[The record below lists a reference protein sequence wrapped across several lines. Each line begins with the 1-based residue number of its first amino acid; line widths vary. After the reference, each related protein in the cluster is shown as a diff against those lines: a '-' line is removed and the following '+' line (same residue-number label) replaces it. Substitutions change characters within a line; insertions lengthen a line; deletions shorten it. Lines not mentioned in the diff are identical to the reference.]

1 MRAWTFHAFGPY
13 REVLKL
19 EDGPSAPKPGPGE
32 CRLAMRAVAL
42 NFPDVLLVEG
52 KYQVRPP
59 LPAVPG
65 MEGVGVVVEAGPGS
79 RFQVGQRVLVGQL
92 AGVFAEEVTTTDSAL
107 FPVPDAMSD
116 AEAAGFHVTYQTSYL
131 GLTLRAGLKAGETL
145 LVHGAAGGVGTAAV
159 QLGKALGAR
168 VLATATGAAKCE
180 VARLCGAAAAIDLA
194 SQDFVAEVK
203 RLTGG
208 RGVDV
213 VYDPVGGE
221 LFDRSQKVMAR
232 EGRLLV
238 IGFTSGTIPTVA
250 VNRLL
255 LKNLSVVGFQ
265 WGTYKAEA
273 PQVVA
278 QAHQALCELFLEG
291 RVKPVLSPG
300 RFTFEALPDALA
312 RLLSR
317 EAQGK
322 VVVPVRPGA

>member
-1 MRAWTFHAFGPY
+1 MRAWTFSRFGPF
-13 REVLKL
+13 REVLTL
-19 EDGPSAPKPGPGE
+19 QAGLTAPPPKQGE

-52 KYQVRPP
+52 KYQVKPE
-59 LPAVPG
+59 LPATPG

-79 RFQVGQRVLVGQL
+79 RYQVGQRLLVGQL
-92 AGVFAEEVTTTDSAL
+92 AGVFAEEVTTADGLL
-107 FPVPDAMSD
+107 FPVPAAMTDAQ
-116 AEAAGFHVTYQTSYL
+116 AAGFHVTYQTSYL

-168 VLATATGAAKCE
+168 VLATATGPAKCA
-180 VARLCGAAAAIDLA
+180 VALACGAEAAIDLA

-213 VYDPVGGE
+213 VYDPVGGD

-232 EGRLLV
+232 EARLLV

-265 WGTYKAEA
+265 WGTYKFEA
-273 PQVVA
+273 PEVVA
-278 QAHQALCELFLEG
+278 RAHLELGALFEQGSL
-291 RVKPVLSPG
+291 KPVLDPG
-300 RFTFEALPDALA
+300 QFTFETLPDALA
-312 RLLSR
+312 ALLSR
-317 EAQGK
+317 QAHGK
-322 VVVPVRPGA
+322 VVVPVDATR